1 MKLSVLLQGMPAPAE
16 VAELEI
22 SSLCYDSRKAK
33 PGSLFLAIRGLAQD
47 GNTYIGAAAEKGAV
61 AVVTDVQPETELPI
75 PHILVPDA
83 RAAMAHLSAR
93 FYGNPQDSL
102 TLVGVTGTNGKT
114 TVANL
119 LGGIL
124 NECGYKCGIIG
135 TVGVILPG
143 LKTIPLDRT
152 TPESCDLYQFL
163 AQMRERGCTH
173 AVMEVSSHALELMRV
188 EGLRFEAGIFTNLTQ
203 DHLDFHGTMEAY
215 LAAKAKLFE
224 VCKTAVMNF
233 DDPAWEVLVAGKPCQ
248 VLTYSQESLA
258 ATLIAKNVKLMQN
271 QVTFDSIVR
280 GSIARVSLGIPGLFS
295 VYNALAAIGGALAV
309 GVPLEAA
316 ALALAGLSGI
326 SGRAEVVPVPAEYTV
341 LIDYAHT
348 PDSME
353 NILRAV
359 RGFAEGR
366 VIGLF
371 GCGGDR
377 DRTKRPLMGR
387 TGAQHC
393 DVCIVTSDNP
403 RSEKPRAIIE
413 DIIPGLMGFDKPV
426 HIITDRR
433 EAIAFALR
441 LADPGDVVVLMGKG
455 HETYQEIDG
464 KKHHLDE
471 REVVAEYFA
480 RP

>member
-1 MKLSVLLQGMPAPAE
+1 MKLSELLQGTAAPAE
-16 VAELEI
+16 LAGLEI
-22 SSLCYDSRKAK
+22 SGLCYDSRKAK
-33 PGSLFLAIRGLAQD
+33 PGSLFVAIRGFTED
-47 GNTYIGAAAEKGAV
+47 GNAFIAAAAEKGAV
-61 AVVTDVQPETELPI
+61 AVVTDAQPEGALPI
-75 PHILVPDA
+75 PHIVVEDA
-83 RAAMAHLSAR
+83 RAALAQLSAR
-93 FYGNPQDSL
+93 FYDNPQEAL

-119 LGGIL
+119 LGGVL
-124 NECGYKCGIIG
+124 NACGHKCGVIG
-135 TVGVILPG
+135 TVGVLIPG
-143 LKTIPLDRT
+143 QKTVPLDRT
-152 TPESCDLYQFL
+152 TPESLDIYQFL

-173 AVMEVSSHALELMRV
+173 AIMEVSSHALELRRV
-188 EGLRFEAGIFTNLTQ
+188 EGLHFEAGIFTNLTQ
-203 DHLDFHGTMEAY
+203 DHLDFHGTMACY
-215 LAAKAKLFE
+215 QAAKAKLFD
-224 VCKTAVMNF
+224 VCQTAVLNF
-233 DDPAWEVLVAGKPCQ
+233 DDPVWEALVDGKPCQ
-248 VLTYSQESLA
+248 RFTYSREDIA
-258 ATLIAKNVKLMQN
+258 ATLIAKNVKLMSN
-271 QVTFDSIVR
+271 QVTFDGIVR

-295 VYNALAAIGGALAV
+295 VYNALAALGGALAL
-309 GVPLEAA
+309 GLGLEEAA
-316 ALALAGLSGI
+316 EALAGLSGI
-326 SGRAEVVPVPAEYTV
+326 PGRAEVVPVPADYTV

-359 RGFAEGR
+359 RGFAQGR
-366 VIGLF
+366 VISLF

-387 TGAQHC
+387 AGAQHS

-413 DIIPGLMGFDKPV
+413 DIIPGLMGFNKPM

-441 LADPGDVVVLMGKG
+441 MANPGDVVVLMGKG
-455 HETYQEIDG
+455 HETYQEIEG

-480 RP
+480 AL